1 MDNSFSKEIIDILF
15 KVDDK
20 NCLVTTEAY
29 DIEYKLNFNIS
40 QELFKTMNG
49 LANNKGG
56 YILFGI
62 EPNTKK
68 IVGLEEPK
76 VNYYLEKSDS
86 EEMRGKIFSAC
97 QPNIEYK
104 HCLHV
109 INDLKVIV
117 FYVPKSTNKPH
128 IFSKGDGNIK
138 EGDIFYRYNDSIK
151 RIQYAELSAIIE
163 EKRIKEQEKWMRFL
177 GEISKIGLDNAL
189 IIDKKNGRL
198 INSDSKVMTISPEL
212 LDNFKLIKEG
222 EFVEKNGAL
231 TLKLIGN
238 VLVQDTSVSIS
249 DSADKINPKLLP
261 KLYPFTQKQ
270 VLQQIFDLSVET
282 KDGIKIEKGFFS
294 ASNLQ
299 GYNIIF
305 KVKDNVEF
313 ACKMPYGKSKNYIY
327 SQKYVDEVIKYI
339 KDNDM
344 ETIKKLAKFQS
355 QRKIN
360 GT

>member
-68 IVGLEEPK
+68 IVGLEELK

-177 GEISKIGLDNAL
+177 GKISKIGLDNAL

-198 INSDSKVMTISPEL
+198 INSDSKVMAISPEL

-222 EFVEKNGAL
+222 EFVEKM
-231 TLKLIGN
+231 
-238 VLVQDTSVSIS
+238 V
-249 DSADKINPKLLP
+249 
-261 KLYPFTQKQ
+261 
-270 VLQQIFDLSVET
+270 
-282 KDGIKIEKGFFS
+282 
-294 ASNLQ
+294 
-299 GYNIIF
+299 
-305 KVKDNVEF
+305 
-313 ACKMPYGKSKNYIY
+313 
-327 SQKYVDEVIKYI
+327 
-339 KDNDM
+339 
-344 ETIKKLAKFQS
+344 
-355 QRKIN
+355 R
-360 GT
+360 

>member
-1 MDNSFSKEIIDILF
+1 
-15 KVDDK
+15 
-20 NCLVTTEAY
+20 
-29 DIEYKLNFNIS
+29 
-40 QELFKTMNG
+40 
-49 LANNKGG
+49 
-56 YILFGI
+56 
-62 EPNTKK
+62 
-68 IVGLEEPK
+68 
-76 VNYYLEKSDS
+76 
-86 EEMRGKIFSAC
+86 MRGKIFSAC

-104 HCLHV
+104 HFLHV

-189 IIDKKNGRL
+189 IIYKKNGRL

-261 KLYPFTQKQ
+261 KLYPFTQQQ

-305 KVKDNVEF
+305 KVKDDVEF

-360 GT
+360 GTQV

>member
-1 MDNSFSKEIIDILF
+1 MNNSFSKEITDILF
-15 KVDDK
+15 KVDNK

-86 EEMRGKIFSAC
+86 EEMRGKIFTAC

-128 IFSKGDGNIK
+128 IFSNGDGNIK

-163 EKRIKEQEKWMRFL
+163 EKE
-177 GEISKIGLDNAL
+177 SKN
-189 IIDKKNGRL
+189 KKNG
-198 INSDSKVMTISPEL
+198 
-212 LDNFKLIKEG
+212 
-222 EFVEKNGAL
+222 
-231 TLKLIGN
+231 
-238 VLVQDTSVSIS
+238 
-249 DSADKINPKLLP
+249 
-261 KLYPFTQKQ
+261 
-270 VLQQIFDLSVET
+270 
-282 KDGIKIEKGFFS
+282 
-294 ASNLQ
+294 
-299 GYNIIF
+299 
-305 KVKDNVEF
+305 
-313 ACKMPYGKSKNYIY
+313 
-327 SQKYVDEVIKYI
+327 
-339 KDNDM
+339 
-344 ETIKKLAKFQS
+344 
-355 QRKIN
+355 
-360 GT
+360 

>member
-1 MDNSFSKEIIDILF
+1 MNNSFSKEIIDILF
-15 KVDDK
+15 KVDNK

-163 EKRIKEQEKWMRFL
+163 EKRIKEQEKWMRFF